1 MVLDNLISNAFKYT
15 NKGEIKLKVDKISE
29 GEEKFIEI
37 KVSDTGYGISEEAL
51 PFVFDRYYQEKG
63 SHQASGTGI
72 GLALVKKL
80 IDLHHARISIE
91 SKVNEG
97 TEFRILLSADYTY
110 PDDLHND
117 DSAVCLENEDLE
129 AVNTSGQSV
138 NGEKPILLVVE
149 DNEDIKNYVSDSLS
163 DVYDVRTADNGKMGL
178 QIALDVVPDVII
190 TDIMMPEMDGIEVC
204 KTIKN
209 NMCTSHIPVILLTAK
224 NSLHDKEEGY
234 MAGADSYIT
243 KPFSASLL
251 KTRIGN
257 ILETRKR
264 ISEKISSEYSVKEK
278 RKLISES
285 TTKLD
290 NDFLQKFNSI
300 VEANLSSDKVDV
312 GYIADKLCMSNS
324 TLYRKVKALTG
335 LSTNEYIRKIK
346 MQHAEQLL
354 LEGKYNISEIAFMVG
369 MNSTVYFRQCFKEEF
384 GVVPSDY
391 IKRIKG

>member
-1 MVLDNLISNAFKYT
+1 M
-15 NKGEIKLKVDKISE
+15 
-29 GEEKFIEI
+29 

-149 DNEDIKNYVSDSLS
+149 DNEDIKNYVADSLS

-178 QIALDVVPDVII
+178 QIALDVVPDVIV

-354 LEGKYNISEIAFMVG
+354 LEGKYNISE
-369 MNSTVYFRQCFKEEF
+369 
-384 GVVPSDY
+384 
-391 IKRIKG
+391 